1 MLCSSWAA
9 CLQGAARA
17 GAEATREGVCRRV
30 WVFTAARAPLLPAS
44 RVLVRNLGPDW
55 KRP

>member
-17 GAEATREGVCRRV
+17 GAK
-30 WVFTAARAPLLPAS
+30 AS
-44 RVLVRNLGPDW
+44 RVGIYKRKQVFIAVRA
-55 KRP
+55 RRCF